1 MKHPRKIIKAQTAN
15 AVLLSLFTVFS
26 SSQVFGSSLTL
37 TDDFD
42 EYFFKEYVPHQK
54 RFHSAPIEHVLRKE
68 LNDFVGKGDYEFFS
82 KETEITW
89 NVWTEGNIIG
99 NSVAANGKDLTFKTD
114 KGSFVLT
121 PESVSTGGFG
131 SAVEVGYQSSVHISA
146 GEKIIL
152 NKPQTGPLDNHKDPY
167 SITLGEAASAVL
179 EAKEIVLHGS
189 IGWMGAGSKAELQA
203 SDNVLILTEQ
213 EMHSAH
219 HPLWIFDGSLI
230 IDAPNVMITRDIL
243 VSNLDNEYETFVH
256 IGLDQRRELKTKDVR
271 FSGEVAVRAQ
281 SSLKATS
288 SDSMIFDKTLLIEG
302 SGKVEIESRN
312 ISLKKLHFQ
321 KTGGS
326 ASFTVLPEGSLNFT
340 HSVSVINGAR
350 LDIALGER
358 GVLNGA
364 VFTDSQEGRGGSY
377 ISLGPGSVWQNAM
390 HSNVTELTVSE
401 GSVIE
406 VGSEKGFR
414 PLEIQNL
421 RGTGATF
428 YLPGGKAGSIRQS
441 VGGEGVHAVYLG
453 TSGASLTD
461 TKLVH
466 HVFSFDDTQPSADR
480 SEFIL
485 GNGGLVDAGPFQY
498 KLNIQPVEY
507 EDQRVWLITSE
518 KEEKPVLPILPPND
532 STVPPFAVPGETP
545 SAPEVPEVGL
555 SRSGKTVLSVVGSGA
570 SVVQY
575 LSSLADLHERTG
587 ELRMGADD
595 GVYVLGRYEKG
606 RFEPYSSVGSRLR
619 YTTVSFGTDKKINE
633 NWIVGTQLG
642 LTDGDIRVEGDA
654 GKTDIHSFGGKVYLT
669 WFKEDVYVDTVLT
682 FNRHKQKIR
691 ANLMEGTTAHAAYHN
706 LGYGISSEGGIRFN
720 FLKNASGSAWFIEP
734 QAQLSYYRLLGEDFS
749 FSHGMKVKIDHSDSL
764 NMRFGFSA
772 GRSFNNPS
780 GQSAGSLYVKAGV
793 NHDFL
798 GKTKIRMNEFDFKTR
813 SLGTRFYYGVGGEY
827 ALGNQ
832 WKAFAQIGGEHGNRL
847 NVDLSCKAGIKYS
860 F

>member
-1 MKHPRKIIKAQTAN
+1 
-15 AVLLSLFTVFS
+15 
-26 SSQVFGSSLTL
+26 
-37 TDDFD
+37 
-42 EYFFKEYVPHQK
+42 
-54 RFHSAPIEHVLRKE
+54 
-68 LNDFVGKGDYEFFS
+68 
-82 KETEITW
+82 
-89 NVWTEGNIIG
+89 
-99 NSVAANGKDLTFKTD
+99 
-114 KGSFVLT
+114 
-121 PESVSTGGFG
+121 
-131 SAVEVGYQSSVHISA
+131 
-146 GEKIIL
+146 
-152 NKPQTGPLDNHKDPY
+152 
-167 SITLGEAASAVL
+167 
-179 EAKEIVLHGS
+179 
-189 IGWMGAGSKAELQA
+189 
-203 SDNVLILTEQ
+203 
-213 EMHSAH
+213 
-219 HPLWIFDGSLI
+219 
-230 IDAPNVMITRDIL
+230 
-243 VSNLDNEYETFVH
+243 
-256 IGLDQRRELKTKDVR
+256 
-271 FSGEVAVRAQ
+271 
-281 SSLKATS
+281 
-288 SDSMIFDKTLLIEG
+288 MIFDKTLLIEG

-321 KTGGS
+321 QTGGS
-326 ASFTVLPEGSLNFT
+326 ASITVLPEGSLNFA

-401 GSVIE
+401 GAVIE

-428 YLPGGKAGSIRQS
+428 YLPGGRAGSIRQS

-518 KEEKPVLPILPPND
+518 KEEKPILPILPPND

-606 RFEPYSSVGSRLR
+606 RFEPYSSVESRLR

-642 LTDGDIRVEGDA
+642 LTDGDNRVEGDA

-669 WFKEDVYVDTVLT
+669 WFKEDAYVDTVLT

-691 ANLMEGTTAHAAYHN
+691 ANLVEGTTAHAAYHN

-772 GRSFNNPS
+772 GRSFNNPN

-813 SLGTRFYYGVGGEY
+813 SLGTRFYFGVGGEY
-827 ALGNQ
+827 AFGNQ

-847 NVDLSCKAGIKYS
+847 NVDLSCKAGLKYT